1 MSRIHPYVSGWPG
14 AIYGALSYRC
24 RTRCDGLPAASERR
38 RHCGSGSIVA
48 LAAEPMDWTISW
60 PELPAPR
67 GVQLTGVASDG
78 APADLEIKSS
88 WVGKQSRGVL
98 TDCVVVFGNPLWNEA
113 TSAVRIAEGVAD
125 ALALA
130 SRYDGPAL
138 ATFGTSPMRS
148 GNLAVWLANA
158 PAGAIIHCDDDPGG
172 QRAAADLRR
181 AVREAGGYCTA
192 VLPAADGAKDPAAV
206 AAHFAPL
213 RPLPPEW
220 RDYAITLRDCNP
232 TWASWEVYRQ
242 AGVIF
247 AAPKDKRVNMTAH
260 DGILAGAELAATGQ
274 DYLSELRA
282 WVTAYPEDALIQE
295 EVRQLAR
302 DLDAVDEVADRRDA
316 WPITD
321 ITGNL
326 PRSLLSVAGCNGA
339 VLTEGSVALLAGAGG
354 VGKSALMVS
363 LALGIARLNDGERG
377 PVVDGIFDGVGGP
390 VILVTYEDV
399 PEVTAWRVRSP
410 GGGSDEAGTGNNT
423 QGGF

>member
-1 MSRIHPYVSGWPG
+1 MTSAGSVDWPGVVRAVATSLVGEPMHKTATEWRFRRRGSLAVNVAGENAGQWYDFEAGVGGGGVDLVSHLIGCDRSAAVAWLQRQRLLPDTPGRVVAGQPAVARKPVGEQNVPPDHANRIAWARATWSMSEPIPMSRIHPVRQWLARRNLWCPELPVPDSLRW
-14 AIYGALSYRC
+14 
-24 RTRCDGLPAASERR
+24 LPATSERR

-67 GVQLTGVASDG
+67 GVQLSGVASDG
-78 APADLEIKSS
+78 TPADLETKSG
-88 WVGKQSRGVL
+88 WLGKQSRGVL

-113 TSAVRIAEGVAD
+113 TAAVRIAEGVAD

-148 GNLAVWLANA
+148 GHLAVWLANA

-213 RPLPPEW
+213 PPLPPEW

-232 TWASWEVYRQ
+232 TWAAWEVYRQ

-247 AAPKDKRVNMTAH
+247 AAPKD
-260 DGILAGAELAATGQ
+260 
-274 DYLSELRA
+274 
-282 WVTAYPEDALIQE
+282 
-295 EVRQLAR
+295 
-302 DLDAVDEVADRRDA
+302 
-316 WPITD
+316 
-321 ITGNL
+321 
-326 PRSLLSVAGCNGA
+326 NG
-339 VLTEGSVALLAGAGG
+339 
-354 VGKSALMVS
+354 
-363 LALGIARLNDGERG
+363 
-377 PVVDGIFDGVGGP
+377 
-390 VILVTYEDV
+390 
-399 PEVTAWRVRSP
+399 
-410 GGGSDEAGTGNNT
+410 
-423 QGGF
+423 